1 MVDVPRSIIDKMD
14 EERVRREMTENL
26 PPPSIPAG
34 LARAFFGQGLG
45 MGTGDEAEAFAR
57 AQRGEGNYEDLQKS
71 ISKEYGRF
79 ADRYPFTSGATEF
92 AGGMVPTAL
101 AILSAPATGGA
112 TAPAAAAAGARSL
125 GALSRFAGANP
136 YLRSAGVGTLQGGIS
151 GAGTAEQDERLSGA
165 GTGAV
170 MGTALGAGFPFIA
183 RGARAGLGW
192 LEERTLPKIYPRGK
206 TIENRALE
214 QISSALRSS
223 DPERNMAPADIYT
236 KMYDY
241 EQKGFPSMVS
251 NTSEGLTDLADYVA
265 QKSGSAAR
273 IMQEPL
279 KRQIEGSRDRVM
291 GQVRETMGT
300 RGDYFGQDK
309 RLEIDLRTK
318 AKPYYDTAYAHG
330 EVKDPEVLKYM
341 ERPQFKDALALYEK
355 SLEARGL
362 KLPTVPVLDASG
374 KKIGERVAPTVEI
387 LDEVKRNLDDLIDKQ
402 TDSITKKKTTLG
414 ESYVDEKNSFLEAFD
429 KAVPDY
435 KDARKIFG
443 GYAEVRDALNMG
455 MNDFGKLKSEQITS
469 TLKDFGSE
477 AEREAF
483 RTGSDRWIQSYVMT
497 TSSDANFAKR
507 IINSPEMAA
516 KMQAISDS
524 PAKFDFFKSALE
536 LESKLVDEAARS
548 LKGIQG
554 QRGNR
559 LNQQFGGDS
568 DIRDAAINVATGGGF
583 KNSLSSMAGRL
594 SRSSSITDDV
604 AQKISKMLS
613 SQKPSEVRDAVKL
626 IEDFDARQAVKAQ
639 RFGAAETGTVGGTTV
654 ALPSSPDS
662 GEQSE
667 GNDYES
673 ITSRID
679 RKTDTLEADVENIL
693 KSRRGR
699 QEER

>member
-1 MVDVPRSIIDKMD
+1 MVDVPRSIIDRMD

-34 LARAFFGQGLG
+34 LTRAFFGQGLG

-136 YLRSAGVGTLQGGIS
+136 YLRSMGVGTVQGGIS

-165 GTGAV
+165 GTGAI
-170 MGTALGAGFPFIA
+170 MGGAIGTSFPVIA
-183 RGARAGLGW
+183 RGARAGLGY
-192 LEERTLPKIYPRGK
+192 LKERILPSEKFNQ
-206 TIENRALE
+206 NRALGK
-214 QISSALRSS
+214 ISGALKS
-223 DPERNMAPADIYT
+223 DDMEPQDIYQ

-273 IMQEPL
+273 IMKEPL
-279 KRQIEGSRDRVM
+279 ERQIGGSRDRVM

-300 RGDYFGQDK
+300 RGDYFGQDD
-309 RLEIDLRTK
+309 RLTLDLKTK
-318 AKPYYDTAYAHG
+318 AKPYYDAAYAYG
-330 EVKDPEVLKYM
+330 EVAEPKVLKYL
-341 ERPQFKDALALYEK
+341 ELPEFKDAITHVKKLLAAEG
-355 SLEARGL
+355 E
-362 KLPTVPVLDASG
+362 KLPTVPVLDAAG
-374 KKIGERVAPTVEI
+374 KKIGERIAPTVEA
-387 LDEVKRNLDDLIDKQ
+387 LDQVKRGLDGLIDRER
-402 TDSITKKKTTLG
+402 DSITGDYSDLG
-414 ESYVDEKNSFLEAFD
+414 KVYIKQKNKYLAELD
-429 KAVPDY
+429 DVVPDY
-435 KDARKIFG
+435 KKAREIFG
-443 GYAEVRDALNMG
+443 GYKEVQDALRSG
-455 MNDFGKLKSEQITS
+455 MTDFGKMKSEQITR
-469 TLKDFGSE
+469 TLDGFGSE

-483 RTGSDRWIQSYVMT
+483 RTGADRWLQSYVMNS
-497 TSSDANFAKR
+497 SSDANFAKR

-516 KMQAISDS
+516 RMQAVSDS
-524 PAKFDFFKSALE
+524 PQKFDLFKSALE

-554 QRGNR
+554 QRGIR
-559 LNQQFGGDS
+559 LNEKFGEDS
-568 DIRDAAINVATGGGF
+568 NFREVAINVATGGGLPS
-583 KNSLSSMAGRL
+583 SLASMAGRM
-594 SRSSSITDDV
+594 SRSARITDDV

-613 SQKPSEVRDAVKL
+613 SQSPREVAAAVKL

-667 GNDYES
+667 DNDYES